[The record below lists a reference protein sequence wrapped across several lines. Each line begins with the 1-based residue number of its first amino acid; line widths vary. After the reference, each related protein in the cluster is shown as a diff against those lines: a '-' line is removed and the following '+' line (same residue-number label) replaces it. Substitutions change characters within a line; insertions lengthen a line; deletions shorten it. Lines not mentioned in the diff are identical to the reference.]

1 MRLSRGSKQ
10 ATKEPL
16 GASSLEDW
24 PSYLE
29 NSPGETMRP
38 LYRASLKERIS
49 AYGRTQ
55 LALDAGFILLLAL
68 IAGVVFVSMLRI

>member
-1 MRLSRGSKQ
+1 MRRSRGSTPR
-10 ATKEPL
+10 TKESL

-24 PSYLE
+24 SSYLE

-49 AYGRTQ
+49 AYGRHR